1 MPGLIALL
9 SRGARECMADRQDDD
24 VDDQRVGA
32 SFRAA
37 RIRRRLR
44 QEDVAISAQVS
55 RGSVSRVERG
65 HLDTLSL
72 RTLRA
77 MAAQLDIRLQ
87 VQPHWRGGDLDRM
100 LNQRHSALHES
111 VALTFER
118 DFPAWT
124 LAPEV
129 SFSIWG
135 ERGLIDLFAWHPGA
149 RALLEIELKTD
160 IVDANELIGT
170 VDRKRRLGRQIAVE
184 RDLDP
189 ATVSVWVIVSGSR
202 TNRRR
207 IAAHA
212 GMFRA
217 AFPADGRSIKA
228 WLRQPEGTISALSTW
243 HSELSTQRQGG
254 LASVRRVRRPRT
266 S

>member
-1 MPGLIALL
+1 
-9 SRGARECMADRQDDD
+9 MADRHHNEM
-24 VDDQRVGA
+24 DDQRVGA

-44 QEDVAISAQVS
+44 QEDVAAPANVS

-77 MAAQLDIRLQ
+77 IGAELDIRIE
-87 VQPHWRGGDLDRM
+87 VQPRWRGGDLDRM

-111 VALTFER
+111 VALAFHR
-118 DFPAWT
+118 DFPAWV

-135 ERGLIDLFAWHPGA
+135 ERGLIDLLAWHPGS
-149 RALLEIELKTD
+149 RALLVIELKTE
-160 IVDANELIGT
+160 IADANELVGT
-170 VDRKRRLGRQIAVE
+170 IDRKRRLARQIASE
-184 RDLDP
+184 RDLVP

-207 IAAHA
+207 VAVHT
-212 GMFRA
+212 GMFRT

-228 WLRQPEGTISALSTW
+228 WLRQPERPISALSAW
-243 HSELSTQRQGG
+243 RSEASARRPGE
-254 LASVRRVRRPRT
+254 LAAVRRVRRPRAA
-266 S
+266 

>member
-1 MPGLIALL
+1 
-9 SRGARECMADRQDDD
+9 MADRQHGR

-32 SFRAA
+32 SLRAA
-37 RIRRRLR
+37 RVRRRLR
-44 QEDVAISAQVS
+44 QEDVALSAKVS
-55 RGSVSRVERG
+55 RGSVSRAERG

-77 MAAQLDIRLQ
+77 MAAELDIRLE
-87 VQPHWRGGDLDRM
+87 VQPRWRGGDLDRM
-100 LNQRHSALHES
+100 LNQRHSALQES
-111 VALTFER
+111 VAQAFHR

-160 IVDANELIGT
+160 IADANELVGT
-170 VDRKRRLGRQIAVE
+170 VDRKRRLGRQIARQ
-184 RDLDP
+184 RDLDA

-212 GMFRA
+212 EMFRT
-217 AFPADGRSIKA
+217 AFPADGRSLKG
-228 WLRQPEGTISALSTW
+228 WLRQPEGPISALSTW
-243 HSELSTQRQGG
+243 RSESSTQRQGG

-266 S
+266 A

>member
-1 MPGLIALL
+1 
-9 SRGARECMADRQDDD
+9 MADRHHGK

-37 RIRRRLR
+37 RIKRRLR
-44 QEDVAISAQVS
+44 QEDLAILAKVS

-77 MAAQLDIRLQ
+77 IAAELDIRIE
-87 VQPHWRGGDLDRM
+87 VQPRWRGGDLDRM

-111 VALTFER
+111 VALAFHR

-149 RALLEIELKTD
+149 RALVVMELKTD
-160 IVDANELIGT
+160 IADANELVGT
-170 VDRKRRLGRQIAVE
+170 VDRKRRLARQIARE
-184 RDLDP
+184 RGLDP
-189 ATVSVWVIVSGSR
+189 ATVSVWVIVSESR

-212 GMFRA
+212 EMFRT
-217 AFPADGRSIKA
+217 AFPADARSIKA
-228 WLRQPEGTISALSTW
+228 WLRQPERPISALSTW
-243 HSELSTQRQGG
+243 HSEPTAQRPAE
-254 LASVRRVRRPRT
+254 LACVRRVRRPRAA
-266 S
+266 